1 MTGVIISDNPSSS
14 STGSGSFCLD
24 LKNFLGLGL
33 AGPDGPLAFPFEPA
47 PELPPTPPTLLPGL
61 RTEVKEAVPH
71 FPTTPV
77 DLDAP
82 TPKKR
87 NCHAWSEVAKQAV
100 NFDGRKNKISTKNK
114 KTSTLE

>member
-1 MTGVIISDNPSSS
+1 MSDIPSSS

-33 AGPDGPLAFPFEPA
+33 AGPPDGPPLAFPFEPA
-47 PELPPTPPTLLPGL
+47 PELPPTPPTLLRPGL

-82 TPKKR
+82 TPEKKKLS
-87 NCHAWSEVAKQAV
+87 CLV
-100 NFDGRKNKISTKNK
+100 
-114 KTSTLE
+114 

>member
-1 MTGVIISDNPSSS
+1 MSDIPSSS

-33 AGPDGPLAFPFEPA
+33 AGPEGPLAFPFEPA
-47 PELPPTPPTLLPGL
+47 PELPPTPPTLLPEEV

-82 TPKKR
+82 TPIKR
-87 NCHAWSEVAKQAV
+87 QVAKQAV
-100 NFDGRKNKISTKNK
+100 SFEGRKN
-114 KTSTLE
+114 

>member
-1 MTGVIISDNPSSS
+1 MSDIPSSS

-100 NFDGRKNKISTKNK
+100 NFDGRKN
-114 KTSTLE
+114 

>member
-1 MTGVIISDNPSSS
+1 MSDIPSSS

-33 AGPDGPLAFPFEPA
+33 AGPDGPPLAFPFEPA

-77 DLDAP
+77 DLYAP
-82 TPKKR
+82 TPKKNR
-87 NCHAWSEVAKQAV
+87 NCHAWSDVAKQAV
-100 NFDGRKNKISTKNK
+100 NFDGRKN
-114 KTSTLE
+114 